1 MDMTEN
7 TLEKLFAQLGLPDDG
22 EAIERFV
29 AQHSPLAGEVLLCD
43 APFWSASQASFL
55 RNAWKSDAEWVPM
68 VDTLDTML
76 RKPPQ

>member
-1 MDMTEN
+1 MDTTEN
-7 TLEKLFAQLGLPDDG
+7 SLEKLFAQLGLADDM
-22 EAIERFV
+22 ESIERFV
-29 AQHSPLAGEVLLCD
+29 AQHSPLPGEVLLCD
-43 APFWSASQASFL
+43 APFWSPSQAAFL

>member
-1 MDMTEN
+1 MDTTEN
-7 TLEKLFAQLGLPDDG
+7 TLEKLFAQLGLPDDS
-22 EAIERFV
+22 ESIERFV
-29 AQHSPLAGEVLLCD
+29 AEHAPLPGEVLLCD
-43 APFWSASQASFL
+43 APFWSESQASFL